1 MKGVIGVIVKGA
13 LQVDTV
19 LSAAQEFSLPFVLR
33 AQMQAGASATSW
45 SSHPG

>member
-1 MKGVIGVIVKGA
+1 MKGGIWATVKGA

-19 LSAAQEFSLPFVLR
+19 LEFGLPFVLR
-33 AQMQAGASATSW
+33 AQMQAAASATSW